1 MIRPIIRFT
10 FSNSGSYRRCMLHT
24 MSFESG
30 KENEKSVVIYFL
42 RRDLRL
48 EDNPVFHALAT
59 NPEHNTDYL
68 LPIYVFPAQQVEV
81 SGFIPSDSHDKSP
94 YPEAK
99 SPIGRFWRTGPHRAK
114 FLCESVWALKESL
127 QNVGSDIDIRAG
139 LLPDILQS
147 LIRGFQE
154 KHVTVKAVWM
164 THMLGNDETKE
175 EKECEQIC
183 EALEIGFKI
192 WKDEKYLIDEYVQPS
207 HGGVRAMTRLC
218 MD

>member
-10 FSNSGSYRRCMLHT
+10 FANSDSARRCMLHT
-24 MSFESG
+24 MSFSTG
-30 KENEKSVVIYFL
+30 NKTEKSVVIYFL

-59 NPEHNTDYL
+59 NPEHKFDHL
-68 LPIYVFPAQQVEV
+68 LPVYVFPAHQVEV
-81 SGFIPSDSHDKSP
+81 SGFIPSDSQDKSP

-99 SPIGRFWRTGPHRAK
+99 SEIGRFWRTGPHRAK

-127 QNVGSDIDIRAG
+127 QNVGSNLDIRAG
-139 LLPDILQS
+139 LLPETLQS
-147 LIRGFQE
+147 LTREFQD
-154 KHVTVKAVWM
+154 KHITVKAVWM
-164 THMLGNDETKE
+164 THMLGNDEAKE

-192 WKDEKYLIDEYVQPS
+192 WKDEKYLIDEYAQPS
-207 HGGVRAMTRLC
+207 RGVPAMN
-218 MD
+218 